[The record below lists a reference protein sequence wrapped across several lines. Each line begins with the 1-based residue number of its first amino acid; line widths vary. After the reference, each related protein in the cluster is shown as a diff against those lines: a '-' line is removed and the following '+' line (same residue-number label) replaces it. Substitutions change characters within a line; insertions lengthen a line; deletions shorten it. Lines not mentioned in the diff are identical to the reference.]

1 MSEEL
6 LFSSLSVSIKSSII
20 WVIVLSFCT
29 EYKRNLSNLRWLI
42 LIFNVL
48 FFMMPVHWLCIHV
61 IIGGTR
67 KQKNKEVIPMLL
79 NYQYRIYPD
88 TNQKLELN
96 EWLRICRYWYNWQL
110 GDRFN
115 WWELNRNY
123 TIFPQG
129 ELCLISCT
137 IAPFKL
143 RDNPNLYSQKKLLPE
158 FKEDLI
164 KVGHSGELLMLI

>member
-1 MSEEL
+1 
-6 LFSSLSVSIKSSII
+6 
-20 WVIVLSFCT
+20 
-29 EYKRNLSNLRWLI
+29 
-42 LIFNVL
+42 
-48 FFMMPVHWLCIHV
+48 
-61 IIGGTR
+61 
-67 KQKNKEVIPMLL
+67 MLL